1 MTGQGMRSRLLV
13 VASLLQLVALVGTGS
28 SCSVYALQEVGA
40 GDYLSWSMLKRC
52 GGMEGL
58 VVSLILGSSPL

>member
-40 GDYLSWSMLKRC
+40 GDYLSLEHRSC
-52 GGMEGL
+52 GERDQSDAEGWK
-58 VVSLILGSSPL
+58 G